1 MSSILTNS
9 SAMNALAT
17 LKDVNRGLNDTQ
29 SRVSTGL
36 KVASGKD
43 NAAYFAVSETMKGDS
58 GMFKAIN
65 EGMTATKNSV
75 ATARL
80 GAETVTD
87 IAQQMV
93 ERIAFAQSDGVNK
106 QDVQNEL
113 DALAKNMLSAI
124 EQATFNGDNL
134 VDGSNFDRTDP
145 ANPVANS
152 ISVVNGVTRQSDG
165 TFGTTSFSFEAV
177 DLKAIQ
183 SALDA
188 IDVTTPEDADPATAD
203 SMSDRLALAEAQL
216 SAAVTASTSLG
227 ITENALEG
235 QMEFIDSLTD
245 TLDSGVSSM
254 VDADMEEEAARLQAY
269 QVQQQLATQ
278 SLSIANQAPQNI
290 LSLFR

>member
-29 SRVSTGL
+29 TRVSTGL
-36 KVASGKD
+36 KVSSGKD

-80 GAETVTD
+80 GAETGSD

-93 ERIAFAQSDGVNK
+93 ERIAFAQSDGINK
-106 QDVQNEL
+106 QDVQDEL
-113 DALAKNMLSAI
+113 VALAKNMQSAI
-124 EQATFNGDNL
+124 DQATFNGDNL
-134 VDGSNFDRTDP
+134 VDGVQ
-145 ANPVANS
+145 AAAGPVT
-152 ISVVNGVTRQSDG
+152 VVNGVSRDATGAFGVTSS
-165 TFGTTSFSFEAV
+165 TFNAV
-177 DLKAIQ
+177 DLQTIQ
-183 SALDA
+183 TTLAA
-188 IDVTTPEDADPATAD
+188 IDVTDSATTMDAKLIA
-203 SMSDRLALAEAQL
+203 AEGELGKAI
-216 SAAVTASTSLG
+216 SAATSLG
-227 ITENALEG
+227 ITENTLDG
-235 QMEFIDSLTD
+235 QMQFIESLTD

>member
-1 MSSILTNS
+1 
-9 SAMNALAT
+9 MNALAT

-80 GAETVTD
+80 GAETVSD
-87 IAQQMV
+87 IAQQIV
-93 ERIAFAQSDGVNK
+93 ERVAFAQTDGVNRA
-106 QDVQNEL
+106 DVQLEI
-113 DALAKNMLSAI
+113 DALVENMGTAI

-134 VDGSNFDRTDP
+134 VDGTRMATSTTPNAVTLVNGVKRDSSGFGTTTYTFDGVDLGAIKTAMEAINVETSTDL
-145 ANPVANS
+145 AADLATAEGELANS
-152 ISVVNGVTRQSDG
+152 I
-165 TFGTTSFSFEAV
+165 
-177 DLKAIQ
+177 
-183 SALDA
+183 
-188 IDVTTPEDADPATAD
+188 TA
-203 SMSDRLALAEAQL
+203 A
-216 SAAVTASTSLG
+216 TSLG

>member
-17 LKDVNRGLNDTQ
+17 LKDVNRGLNQTQ
-29 SRVSTGL
+29 DRVSTGL

-80 GAETVTD
+80 GAETVSD
-87 IAQQMV
+87 IAQQIV
-93 ERIAFAQSDGVNK
+93 ERVAFAQTEGVDRK
-106 QDVQNEL
+106 DVQLEI
-113 DALAKNMLSAI
+113 DALVKNMGTAI

-134 VDGSNFDRTDP
+134 VDGTKTGAGNEVT
-145 ANPVANS
+145 VT
-152 ISVVNGVTRQSDG
+152 NGVKRG
-165 TFGTTSFSFEAV
+165 ATFSTTSFVFEGV
-177 DLKAIQ
+177 DLADIETQFKTIKVYTETAGVADDPQ
-183 SALDA
+183 P
-188 IDVTTPEDADPATAD
+188 DVATALTNAETQ
-203 SMSDRLALAEAQL
+203 LAA
-216 SAAVTASTSLG
+216 SITAATSLG

-235 QMEFIDSLTD
+235 QMEFIDALTD

>member
-9 SAMNALAT
+9 SAMNALST
-17 LKDVNRGLNDTQ
+17 LRDVNRGLNETQ
-29 SRVSTGL
+29 DRVSTGL

-80 GAETVTD
+80 GAETVAD
-87 IAQQMV
+87 IAQQIV
-93 ERIAFAQSDGVNK
+93 ERVAFAQTEGVNRA
-106 QDVQNEL
+106 DVQLEI
-113 DALAKNMLSAI
+113 DALVENMTSAI
-124 EQATFNGDNL
+124 NQSTFNGDNL
-134 VDGSNFDRTDP
+134 VDGDYGFEADGTTAKTSVT
-145 ANPVANS
+145 
-152 ISVVNGVTRQSDG
+152 VVNGITRGASG
-165 TFGTTSFSFEAV
+165 GITATTFEFSEV
-177 DLKAIQ
+177 NLGAIKDEF
-183 SALDA
+183 AK
-188 IDVTTPEDADPATAD
+188 IDVTNTTTGAADGETLATKLQFAEVD
-203 SMSDRLALAEAQL
+203 LAK
-216 SAAVTASTSLG
+216 SITAATSLG
-227 ITENALEG
+227 ITENTLDG
-235 QMEFIDSLTD
+235 QMQFLDALTD

>member
-1 MSSILTNS
+1 
-9 SAMNALAT
+9 
-17 LKDVNRGLNDTQ
+17 
-29 SRVSTGL
+29 
-36 KVASGKD
+36 
-43 NAAYFAVSETMKGDS
+43 MKGDS

-65 EGMTATKNSV
+65 EGMSATKNSV

-80 GAETVTD
+80 GAETVSD
-87 IAQQMV
+87 IAQQIV
-93 ERIAFAQSDGVNK
+93 ERVAFAQTDGVDRA
-106 QDVQNEL
+106 DVQLEI
-113 DALAKNMLSAI
+113 DALVKNMGTAI

-134 VDGSNFDRTDP
+134 VDGTKMDDGTTD
-145 ANPVANS
+145 NS
-152 ISVVNGVTRQSDG
+152 ITLVNGVKRDG
-165 TFGTTSFSFEAV
+165 STFATTTFNFEGV
-177 DLKAIQ
+177 NLGAIKTAFE
-183 SALDA
+183 S
-188 IDVTTPEDADPATAD
+188 VKVYSETTPGTPDDID
-203 SMSDRLALAEAQL
+203 MSAAL
-216 SAAVTASTSLG
+216 SAAETQLAASITAATSLG

>member
-1 MSSILTNS
+1 MSSILNNNS
-9 SAMNALAT
+9 ATVALAT
-17 LKDVNRGLNDTQ
+17 LKNVSRGLNETQ

-36 KVASGKD
+36 QVRSGKE
-43 NAAYFAVSETMKGDS
+43 NAAYFAISETMKGDS

-80 GAETVTD
+80 GAETVSD
-87 IAQQMV
+87 LAGQMV

-106 QDVQNEL
+106 ADVQTEL
-113 DALAKNMLSAI
+113 DALALNMQSAI
-124 EQATFNGDNL
+124 DQATFNGDDL
-134 VDGSNFDRTDP
+134 VGGAAAAVSVVTGISRASGSFATT
-145 ANPVANS
+145 S
-152 ISVVNGVTRQSDG
+152 ISFNSVDLQAIQTAMA
-165 TFGTTSFSFEAV
+165 AV
-177 DLKAIQ
+177 D
-183 SALDA
+183 
-188 IDVTTPEDADPATAD
+188 VTDTATTMAAKLGVAEGQ
-203 SMSDRLALAEAQL
+203 LAA
-216 SAAVTASTSLG
+216 SITAATSLG
-227 ITENALEG
+227 VTENTLDG
-235 QMEFIDSLTD
+235 QMQFLDSLTD

>member
-1 MSSILTNS
+1 MSSILTNH
-9 SAMNALAT
+9 SAMTALAT
-17 LKDVNRGLNDTQ
+17 LKDVNRGLNETQ

-43 NAAYFAVSETMKGDS
+43 NAAYFAISETMKGDS

-80 GAETVTD
+80 GAETVSD

-106 QDVQNEL
+106 ADVQLEL
-113 DALAKNMLSAI
+113 DAMAENM
-124 EQATFNGDNL
+124 QAVIDQSTFNGDDL
-134 VDGSNFDRTDP
+134 VSG
-145 ANPVANS
+145 AAAAV
-152 ISVVNGVTRQSDG
+152 SVVTGVSRAGG
-165 TFGTTSFSFEAV
+165 TFSTTSITFNSVDLQSIQTAFAALSVEAPAV
-177 DLKAIQ
+177 DLA
-183 SALDA
+183 SEL
-188 IDVTTPEDADPATAD
+188 AD
-203 SMSDRLALAEAQL
+203 AEAQL
-216 SAAVTASTSLG
+216 ALSITAA
-227 ITENALEG
+227 TEMGVAENTLDN
-235 QMEFIDSLTD
+235 QMEFLDSLTD

-278 SLSIANQAPQNI
+278 SLSIANQAPQNV